1 MSPKREYTGEAI
13 DATITHLSELD
24 EPGGPKSQTG
34 TETVSFDSETS
45 LQEKIA
51 ELDLLNPEIGVR
63 QIARELDTDPS
74 YVSEVL
80 NRTSKDIYGRYR
92 KEKWSDYP
100 KTYREIIKLER
111 AGVYDTR
118 SKIADEVGVS
128 GALVTKVLEAN
139 EHIVSR

>member
-24 EPGGPKSQTG
+24 EPGGPKSKTG
-34 TETVSFDSETS
+34 TESVSFDSGTK

-63 QIARELDTDPS
+63 QIARELNCDPT

-80 NRTSKDIYGRYR
+80 SRVSQGKYGRYR
-92 KEKWSDYP
+92 KQRWSDYP
-100 KTYREIIKLER
+100 ETYKQIIKLER
-111 AGVYDTR
+111 ADVYDTR

-139 EHIVSR
+139 KHIVG